1 MVSSVVGGEE
11 EIDLTDRPASG
22 HGHFHFSVW
31 QPAANLGC
39 GGGRTRWRDEGPKIL
54 EERIAHS
61 AKRERSPSAC
71 HHVTEPNQS
80 PLGPQVTT
88 F

>member
-22 HGHFHFSVW
+22 HGHFQFSVLAASQ
-31 QPAANLGC
+31 QPTLAG

-61 AKRERSPSAC
+61 AKRKARKKSQCLPPR
-71 HHVTEPNQS
+71 H
-80 PLGPQVTT
+80 
-88 F
+88 